1 MTKNISRS
9 TEEKGH
15 PTEALFSSP
24 TMVALLEI
32 FFLHP
37 EEEFYQRQLES
48 FTRKPLISIQ
58 RELKR
63 LERAGL
69 VEDFRDVA
77 RYFDRCRI
85 KRHNVDYD
93 RAGAVGKGEVEELI
107 REAVFFRIGSWF
119 AWGKPPGPLPGMI
132 YAMVISAHL

>member
-37 EEEFYQRQLES
+37 EEEFYQRQLGDLAGKLVQSSGLKRES
-48 FTRKPLISIQ
+48 SSGGQWCSEKRYWPGSGKTTRTFTRNDP
-58 RELKR
+58 RD
-63 LERAGL
+63 G
-69 VEDFRDVA
+69 DFRSFIA
-77 RYFDRCRI
+77 L
-85 KRHNVDYD
+85 K
-93 RAGAVGKGEVEELI
+93 VGLSCG
-107 REAVFFRIGSWF
+107 
-119 AWGKPPGPLPGMI
+119 
-132 YAMVISAHL
+132 